1 VNLAAHLAGTWEVRR
16 ELRDAGRTGSFAGV
30 AEFTADGGGLRWA
43 ETGRARF
50 GDHEGEARRTL
61 AIVPDGERWRV
72 DFDDGRTFHDLDL
85 RTGRWAAAHDCGA
98 DRYEGLY
105 VLETADRLVVGW
117 RVTGPAKDQRIETR
131 YRRLTTRTGTSAT
144 PGAS

>member
-1 VNLAAHLAGTWEVRR
+1 MNLAAHLAGTWDVARD
-16 ELRDAGRTGSFAGV
+16 LRDASGTGSFSGR
-30 AEFTADGGGLRWA
+30 AEFTPDGAGLRWI

-50 GDHEGEARRTL
+50 GGHEGEARRAL
-61 AIVPDGERWRV
+61 GIVPAGEGWEVR
-72 DFDDGRTFHDLDL
+72 FGDGRPFHALDL

-105 VLETADRLVVGW
+105 VLEGEDALAVTW
-117 RVTGPAKDQRIETR
+117 RVRGPAKDQRIESR
-131 YRRLTTRTGTSAT
+131 YRRRTRTGTSAT